1 MQGPFRRLL
10 RHMQGHRSTVRLA
23 SFCSI
28 MNKFWDLA
36 PPLLIGVAV
45 DVDVLI
51 VVGVLCVFC
60 LCGVLVGVVVVV
72 GGAIGG
78 GCGAIVGG

>member
-36 PPLLIGVAV
+36 PPLLIGMAV
-45 DVDVLI
+45 DV
-51 VVGVLCVFC
+51 VVMKEDSLLGDLGYMTPG
-60 LCGVLVGVVVVV
+60 LS
-72 GGAIGG
+72 
-78 GCGAIVGG
+78 